1 MRSWAMVACA
11 ALLGAAF
18 IGVLWI
24 PGLSDFAILLIS
36 DGGQL
41 AAAVLGAVGC
51 AVAARRTAG
60 PRRQAW
66 WWLSAG
72 TGSWAAGQAVWTYYE
87 VILGQEVPFPSAAD
101 LGFLGFPLVAGV
113 GLVMWLG
120 TQNDQ
125 LVARGRDILDG
136 ALVGG
141 SLLAVSW
148 VTTLGSVVAE
158 GGDPVPL
165 ALSLAYPLGDLIL
178 AALILLALARA
189 TGAERTTLV
198 VLALGLG
205 GLALSDSAYVYLVS
219 IGAYSSAD
227 LISSGWVIGFLLVG
241 VAGLT
246 TQPADAGVGRSSSQA
261 HDLWVEGGPA
271 PRPTLL
277 RNTLPYVPL
286 AAAMTALCTD
296 LIMGPSASTVDVL
309 LGVTL
314 VAIVVTRQFLALADN
329 QRLLV
334 ELASVHDQLE
344 HHALHD
350 SLTGLANRVLFSDRL
365 DRALMRP
372 DARVSVL
379 FCDLDDFKVV
389 NDREGHEAGDALL
402 RQVAHRLLDCVRVT
416 DTVARLG
423 GDEFTILLEDSGDQ
437 LEVADRVVASMR
449 EPVDIGGR
457 QAHTSISVGIAH
469 FEAVAEPDPPGDG
482 RHAERRRRP
491 STSSPATL
499 GAAAKRQSTAQLLLR
514 QADTAMYAAKGAGKS
529 RVVLTDVV
537 LGMSTLAS

>member
-1 MRSWAMVACA
+1 MRPWLMVACA
-11 ALLGAAF
+11 ALVGAAF

-24 PGLSDFAILLIS
+24 PGLSDLAILLIS

-60 PRRQAW
+60 PRRRAW

-72 TGSWAAGQAVWTYYE
+72 TGSWAGGQAVWTYYE

-101 LGFLGFPLVAGV
+101 LGFLGFPLVAAV

-246 TQPADAGVGRSSSQA
+246 TQPADAGVVHGSTPAR
-261 HDLWVEGGPA
+261 DLWVEGGPA
-271 PRPTLL
+271 PRPSLL
-277 RNTLPYVPL
+277 RITLPYVPL
-286 AAAMTALCTD
+286 VAAMTALCAD
-296 LIMGPSASTVDVL
+296 LIIAPAASTVDVSAGRHTRGHCGHPAVPGVGRKPATPGGAG
-309 LGVTL
+309 LGPRP
-314 VAIVVTRQFLALADN
+314 ARAPCPA
-329 QRLLV
+329 RL
-334 ELASVHDQLE
+334 
-344 HHALHD
+344 
-350 SLTGLANRVLFSDRL
+350 L
-365 DRALMRP
+365 DRAGEPGAVRGPSRSSADAAGRP
-372 DARVSVL
+372 GQRAVL
-379 FCDLDDFKVV
+379 
-389 NDREGHEAGDALL
+389 RS
-402 RQVAHRLLDCVRVT
+402 RRLQ
-416 DTVARLG
+416 G
-423 GDEFTILLEDSGDQ
+423 GQ
-437 LEVADRVVASMR
+437 R
-449 EPVDIGGR
+449 PGR
-457 QAHTSISVGIAH
+457 T
-469 FEAVAEPDPPGDG
+469 
-482 RHAERRRRP
+482 
-491 STSSPATL
+491 
-499 GAAAKRQSTAQLLLR
+499 
-514 QADTAMYAAKGAGKS
+514 
-529 RVVLTDVV
+529 
-537 LGMSTLAS
+537 